1 MKRAFI
7 LCCLCTLSLISCG
20 SQNQS
25 IETTTVVDT
34 TIGETEPVIPVK
46 DFGGE
51 TITIYARDDLKGNE
65 WNVSDIDAEVETGE
79 PINDAVYRRNSNIMD
94 RYNVKLEIVRSG
106 AMFSVDT
113 VRNVVLSGDD
123 IYDALMLA
131 GYDMTAL
138 TQEKMLYNLL
148 SLENINSYASYW
160 NPTLSESLT
169 LENKLYAA
177 IGDISTIDNR
187 AVRCLYF
194 NKDLFDSYNL
204 EYPYQSVLDG
214 NWTYEDFFS
223 LVAMGNADLDGN
235 SVYDENDQ
243 YGLFVQSSLGMNL
256 YYASGLSY
264 INKSDEG
271 LLVPEFTGEKAVEI
285 MQDISDLIAS
295 NKSSIAWSDDFQK
308 YMTLFSE
315 NKGLFYAEVLYFT
328 EYFRQYDFNFGILP
342 MPKYD
347 ENQENYQQFADGSC
361 VNLCGIP
368 ITNNSP
374 EDAALILEALSA
386 ESVELLTPAYYDVCL
401 IGKQIRDDES
411 RDMLDIIFN
420 SYVVD
425 YGNLLQLSVCYTLN
439 NAMINGSNVASI
451 VESQRSQTESL
462 LNDYNELMTE

>member
-1 MKRAFI
+1 MKRAII

-148 SLENINSYASYW
+148 SLESIDPYASYW

-169 LENKLYAA
+169 LGNKLYTA

-264 INKSDEG
+264 I
-271 LLVPEFTGEKAVEI
+271 
-285 MQDISDLIAS
+285 

-425 YGNLLQLSVCYTLN
+425 YGNLLQLSVYSTLN
-439 NAMINGSNVASI
+439 NAMVNASNVSSI
-451 VESQRSQTESL
+451 IESQRTQVENLLTE
-462 LNDYNELMTE
+462 YNELMSE